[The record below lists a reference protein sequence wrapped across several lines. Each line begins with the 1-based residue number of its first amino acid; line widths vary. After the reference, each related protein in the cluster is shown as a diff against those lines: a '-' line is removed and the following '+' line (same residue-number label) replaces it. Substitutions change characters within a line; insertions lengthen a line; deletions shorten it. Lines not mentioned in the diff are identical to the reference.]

1 MQQARQRQ
9 EARLLEELHADL
21 SEIKKVRDDALDKLK
36 RERQLQ
42 ATKVRCGVDR
52 SSSDDFWREI
62 ARERACI

>member
-1 MQQARQRQ
+1 MCVNQARQRQ

-42 ATKVRCGVDR
+42 ATKVRCAVDEGKIGR
-52 SSSDDFWREI
+52 FFE
-62 ARERACI
+62 

>member
-1 MQQARQRQ
+1 MCVHQARQRQ

-42 ATKVRCGVDR
+42 ATKVRCGVDGSELGR
-52 SSSDDFWREI
+52 FF
-62 ARERACI
+62 A